1 MTAATNKALDLYPE
15 PPQWEHTR
23 GMPDNAAQRM
33 TPDQLAVVKRALM
46 LRGSLMS
53 DEWPRMVR
61 AFSMVMRLP
70 IPGTPTPLDPATL
83 AEHVNRLN
91 REVNDLASAT
101 TVLKQADEFFDLAY
115 LAIRGLVALG
125 LTDTQCLAGFTECH
139 ASNMTKVQDN
149 GEPLINDGTIRPDE
163 PIGKA
168 LKTNNYVAPD
178 YGTAMSLVEPLV

>member
-15 PPQWEHTR
+15 PEQWSAAR
-23 GMPDNAAQRM
+23 GANTERM
-33 TPDQLAVVKRALM
+33 SDDQLKAHNRALF
-46 LRGSLMS
+46 LRGTLMS

-61 AFSMVMRLP
+61 AFSTVMRLP
-70 IPGTPTPLDPATL
+70 IPDAPTPLDPATL
-83 AEHVNRLN
+83 AEHVNRLM

-101 TVLKQADEFFDLAY
+101 TVLKQADEAFDVIY
-115 LAIRGLVALG
+115 LAVRVLTGLG
-125 LTDTQCLAGFTECH
+125 LSDTQCLAGFTECH

-149 GEPLINDGTIRPDE
+149 GEPLINDGIIRPDE

-178 YGTAMSLVEPLV
+178 YATAMSLEMDDG